1 MYNIRSCAPIVFADD
16 VEGTNWELAER
27 FGITMEDLPLVK
39 LFVRGKEVATLHTDM
54 HCDSIRDLITKHT
67 GRKTL
72 AMLKN
77 NCETIKIFKF
87 EALSIRLS

>member
-1 MYNIRSCAPIVFADD
+1 M
-16 VEGTNWELAER
+16 EGTNWELAER

-39 LFVRGKEVATLHTDM
+39 LFVKGKEVATLDTDM

-72 AMLKN
+72 A
-77 NCETIKIFKF
+77 NCEIIKILKF
-87 EALSIRLS
+87 EALSLRLS